1 MKILNS
7 FEWKLITINEFGF
20 LDVFAH
26 LLMEFSEKL
35 QTSFKLHSLIIS
47 VSLLSKQKYDV
58 VSETCSVTSLSSSC
72 LFQKFVAQKPSVFI
86 PNFEHVA
93 NF

>member
-20 LDVFAH
+20 LDVFVH
-26 LLMEFSEKL
+26 LVMEFSEKL

-58 VSETCSVTSLSSSC
+58 VS
-72 LFQKFVAQKPSVFI
+72 
-86 PNFEHVA
+86 
-93 NF
+93 